1 MHCMP
6 LDGTAKNPDTLLEKT
21 FRSPLEKFKYG
32 LGAQQGVRK
41 LEVINL
47 KEVTEQ
53 IFWNDIICILCV

>member
-6 LDGTAKNPDTLLEKT
+6 LDWSAKNPDELLEKT

-32 LGAQQGVRK
+32 LGAQQGVKK

-47 KEVTEQ
+47 KEVTKQ
-53 IFWNDIICILCV
+53 IFWNDIICIVCV